1 MDVDIGTLKVRN
13 PQSETFKTLS
23 EPYTKFQEWLTLKPQ
38 YKLNNLTLSNSQNLH
53 FDLPICK
60 ITRRSILGSDCTTD
74 LR

>member
-1 MDVDIGTLKVRN
+1 MNVDIGIIKVRN

-38 YKLNNLTLSNSQNLH
+38 YKLSNLTLSNSQNLH

-60 ITRRSILGSDCTTD
+60 IKGIYLLEVINLT
-74 LR
+74 